1 MIIGS
6 QEAIFHDCGFAAGF
20 FHIFDHFQT
29 DDPPLSGRRIDVFL
43 PRDYG
48 QSRNRY
54 PVLYMNDGGTAFVP
68 GGLVNESWNMA
79 DAIERLYEM
88 GKISQLIVV
97 AIYPLSRAWEYTHAA
112 WNSREA
118 SGGLDRYAHCV
129 ADCIKPF
136 MDRFYRT
143 LPDPKS
149 TMVLGS
155 SHGGLAAFYIANCRP
170 TAFGFVAALSPSFWV
185 GLDDGSFFPWVK
197 PSLHATLEKSELVER
212 VKHTLSDGRQRPRLY
227 LAWGLVRAGGASN
240 ACIEERAT
248 ARCRE
253 MVALLQHRYGYRM
266 GDELVVY
273 EDPEGKHDEQSWRGK
288 YRRCWSFSSKIVTD
302 GFLAEQDL
310 D

>member
-29 DDPPLSGRRIDVFL
+29 DDLPLSGRRIDVFL

-112 WNSREA
+112 WTAAKLPEDWIA
-118 SGGLDRYAHCV
+118 YAHCV

-170 TAFGFVAALSPSFWV
+170 TAFGFAAALSPSFWV

-227 LAWGLVRAGGASN
+227 LGWGLVRAGGASN

-273 EDPEGKHDEQSWRGK
+273 EDPEGKHDEQSWARQAPKVLEFFLGK
-288 YRRCWSFSSKIVTD
+288 S
-302 GFLAEQDL
+302 
-310 D
+310 

>member
-112 WNSREA
+112 WSSREA

-136 MDRFYRT
+136 ILWTGSIGRFQTPSPRWSLVPPTADWQRSTSQTVGQRRSVLPPHFRHHSGWGSMMDPFSPGLNRHCTLGLRSLSSLSALNTHCRT
-143 LPDPKS
+143 VASGQGSISPGGLFGLAGLATLVSKSAPLPD
-149 TMVLGS
+149 
-155 SHGGLAAFYIANCRP
+155 A
-170 TAFGFVAALSPSFWV
+170 
-185 GLDDGSFFPWVK
+185 
-197 PSLHATLEKSELVER
+197 EKWLRCCS
-212 VKHTLSDGRQRPRLY
+212 
-227 LAWGLVRAGGASN
+227 
-240 ACIEERAT
+240 IAT
-248 ARCRE
+248 ATE
-253 MVALLQHRYGYRM
+253 WVMN
-266 GDELVVY
+266 
-273 EDPEGKHDEQSWRGK
+273 S
-288 YRRCWSFSSKIVTD
+288 
-302 GFLAEQDL
+302 
-310 D
+310 

>member
-170 TAFGFVAALSPSFWV
+170 TAFGFAAALSPSFWV

-197 PSLHATLEKSELVER
+197 PSLHATSLSSLSALNTHCRTVASGQGSISPGGLFGLAGLATLVSKSAPLPDAEKWLRCCS
-212 VKHTLSDGRQRPRLY
+212 
-227 LAWGLVRAGGASN
+227 
-240 ACIEERAT
+240 IAT
-248 ARCRE
+248 ATE
-253 MVALLQHRYGYRM
+253 WVMN
-266 GDELVVY
+266 
-273 EDPEGKHDEQSWRGK
+273 S
-288 YRRCWSFSSKIVTD
+288 
-302 GFLAEQDL
+302 
-310 D
+310 

>member
-1 MIIGS
+1 
-6 QEAIFHDCGFAAGF
+6 
-20 FHIFDHFQT
+20 
-29 DDPPLSGRRIDVFL
+29 
-43 PRDYG
+43 
-48 QSRNRY
+48 
-54 PVLYMNDGGTAFVP
+54 
-68 GGLVNESWNMA
+68 
-79 DAIERLYEM
+79 M
-88 GKISQLIVV
+88 G
-97 AIYPLSRAWEYTHAA
+97 IYTCTA

-136 MDRFYRT
+136 MDRFYKT

-170 TAFGFVAALSPSFWV
+170 TAFGFAAALSPSFWV

-197 PSLHATLEKSELVER
+197 PSLHATVEKSELVER

-273 EDPEGKHDEQSWRGK
+273 EDPEGRHDEQSWARQAPKVLEFFLGK
-288 YRRCWSFSSKIVTD
+288 S
-302 GFLAEQDL
+302 
-310 D
+310 